1 MKLQDIK
8 KPKLYTMRE
17 AAAFME
23 ISYATI
29 QRMIKAR
36 KIQAVNVAKSGTKPI
51 WGISAEAIQ
60 LYYDKLPN
68 SDKRLETKHK

>member
-1 MKLQDIK
+1 MKLQDVK

-17 AAAFME
+17 TAEFMG
-23 ISYATI
+23 ISYNTI
-29 QRMIKAR
+29 HRMVR
-36 KIQAVNVAKSGTKPI
+36 DGRIQAVNVAKSGTKAI

-68 SDKRLETKHK
+68 SDKRVETKHQ

>member
-23 ISYATI
+23 ISYPTI
-29 QRMIKAR
+29 HRMVR
-36 KIQAVNVAKSGTKPI
+36 DGRIQAVNTAKSGTRKI

-60 LYYDKLPN
+60 LYYASLPN
-68 SDKRLETKHK
+68 SGRRLETKHK